1 MDGAKKSLHESIVVK
16 DVKNPISAPLPNNF
30 GYIQAGKALTTT
42 GNSELASFVVGADQY
57 PDAIGP
63 SDMNTNFGQK
73 QIYSNGDGH
82 NNNKLSENNNLT
94 HSNFGA
100 ASGNLGKV
108 NNNNNNNNNSTANY
122 NKIVGQSSGNY
133 QQQQQPQLAIT
144 TTNMPKNEPVKLVY
158 PAVSGTQVIGGTQ
171 SGTNNTVQQ
180 QPGGTTVL
188 NMNNRIAYTT
198 TTLPNGTISLSHQQQ
213 NLLQQST
220 GVKTSIQSQQQPT
233 LIIKNQAGSTAGVIS
248 SSAPGIYTM
257 TKTIN
262 NQVSESK
269 CFSIFV
275 WILKS
280 KHNLIARLEKKSNQ
294 FFNQILQFFFLIR
307 FHFVKRFFF
316 CFIVLIEL
324 LYPLAK

>member
-16 DVKNPISAPLPNNF
+16 DVKLPSSATLPINF
-30 GYIQAGKALTTT
+30 GHHQVGKALTTT
-42 GNSELASFVVGADQY
+42 GTSELGSFVVGADQY

-82 NNNKLSENNNLT
+82 NNNKLLSENNHLTQTNLVT
-94 HSNFGA
+94 V
-100 ASGNLGKV
+100 SGNLGKV
-108 NNNNNNNNNSTANY
+108 NNSNNNNNNNNSSTANY
-122 NKIVGQSSGNY
+122 NKIVGQSSGNSH
-133 QQQQQPQLAIT
+133 QPPQLAIT

-158 PAVSGTQVIGGTQ
+158 PAVSGTQVIGGT
-171 SGTNNTVQQ
+171 NNNQAQQ
-180 QPGGTTVL
+180 QQAGGTTVL

-213 NLLQQST
+213 NMLQQST

-248 SSAPGIYTM
+248 SSSPGIYTM

-262 NQVSESK
+262 NQVSEISK
-269 CFSIFV
+269 P
-275 WILKS
+275 
-280 KHNLIARLEKKSNQ
+280 NLIVRVLKRRNPNQ
-294 FFNQILQFFFLIR
+294 FFKPEILQSFFYRL
-307 FHFVKRFFF
+307 FHSVERWIFSSNQL
-316 CFIVLIEL
+316 LIESSL
-324 LYPLAK
+324 